1 MAASCTRGTS
11 NSHDVS
17 QDVAQYEAII
27 RVMEEEKDYYKK
39 EYEALKA
46 ARRSAGPIKVMPN
59 KVNKNLLS
67 LAFLSFGL
75 IHAGRRVLSL
85 MLL

>member
-11 NSHDVS
+11 NSHDLT

-59 KVNKNLLS
+59 KVKQKS
-67 LAFLSFGL
+67 PTFIISF
-75 IHAGRRVLSL
+75 IWINTYRQ
-85 MLL
+85 